1 MKINE
6 LLEAR
11 RNPDHPSQKRTAV
24 VDKLWEYTTSENI
37 FEIYISFT
45 GLKKIGI
52 NPSSAWCTP
61 NGIYCYP
68 LYSYIVDI
76 KKNGIASTIPY
87 AFEQP
92 YINVLKQTKPLLDVM
107 DYSND
112 DYKNDVIKLV
122 KLFNLDEKTEKY
134 LNAIP
139 IDSIYSYSYKH
150 LNLALIYIIR
160 ILGKDENFYGQAKSI
175 ILRKLGYNG
184 LIDRGAGII
193 HRAEPTQAV
202 FFTTDSF
209 KLLERIDNK
218 ITKVDLDIDPD
229 MVSTIP
235 TSKGNIRAA
244 FRRNSSIFISILNG
258 PNGKNIP
265 LDVVR
270 KWIDEV
276 GIPTAKIHL
285 KNTKYARL
293 LDEDK

>member
-1 MKINE
+1 MKYS
-6 LLEAR
+6 
-11 RNPDHPSQKRTAV
+11 SQ
-24 VDKLWEYTTSENI
+24 
-37 FEIYISFT
+37 
-45 GLKKIGI
+45 
-52 NPSSAWCTP
+52 
-61 NGIYCYP
+61 
-68 LYSYIVDI
+68 
-76 KKNGIASTIPY
+76 
-87 AFEQP
+87 
-92 YINVLKQTKPLLDVM
+92 
-107 DYSND
+107 

-122 KLFNLDEKTEKY
+122 KLFNLDKKTEKY
-134 LNAIP
+134 LNSIP
-139 IDSIYSYSYKH
+139 IDSVYSYSYKH

-235 TSKGNIRAA
+235 TSKGIIRAA
-244 FRRNSSIFISILNG
+244 YRKNSSIFISILNG

-265 LDVVR
+265 TDVVLD
-270 KWIDEV
+270 WINEV

-285 KNTKYARL
+285 KNTKYERL
-293 LDEDK
+293 LHEDK

>member
-1 MKINE
+1 MKIND

-11 RNPDHPSQKRTAV
+11 RNPDHPSQKRNSV
-24 VDKLWEYTTSENI
+24 VEQLSKYKDDETI
-37 FEIYISFT
+37 FISFT
-45 GLKKIGI
+45 ELKKIGI
-52 NPSSAWCTP
+52 NPSSPHATP

-68 LYSYIVDI
+68 LYSYIDDI
-76 KKNGIASTIPY
+76 KKNGIAATIPY

-92 YINVLKQTKPLLDVM
+92 YINVLKQTKPLLDVIM
-107 DYSND
+107 YSSE
-112 DYKNDVIKLV
+112 DYKNDVDKLV
-122 KLFNLDEKTEKY
+122 KIFNLDEKITEY
-134 LNAIP
+134 LNYIP
-139 IDSIYSYSYKH
+139 IYSKNKYPYKH
-150 LNLALIYIIR
+150 LNLALTYIINK
-160 ILGKDENFYGQAKSI
+160 LGKDHFYGQTKSI

-218 ITKVDLDIDPD
+218 VTKDDLDTDPD

-244 FRRNSSIFISILNG
+244 FRKNTSIFISILNG

-276 GIPTAKIHL
+276 GKPTARQHL

>member
-1 MKINE
+1 MKICD
-6 LLEAR
+6 LFEAR
-11 RNPDHPSQKRTAV
+11 RNPDHPAQKKASV
-24 VDKLWEYTTSENI
+24 VDQLMKYNGDDSI
-37 FEIYISFT
+37 FISFT
-45 GLKKIGI
+45 SLKKIGI
-52 NPSSAWCTP
+52 NPSSAWSTP

-76 KKNGIASTIPY
+76 KKNGLAATIPF

-107 DYSND
+107 KYSSQ

-122 KLFNLDEKTEKY
+122 KLFNLNKKSEKY
-134 LNAIP
+134 LNSIP
-139 IDSIYSYSYKH
+139 IDSVYSYSYKH

-244 FRRNSSIFISILNG
+244 FRKNSSIFISILNG

-265 LDVVR
+265 TDVVLD
-270 KWIDEV
+270 WINEV
-276 GIPTAKIHL
+276 GVGTARKYL

-293 LDEDK
+293 VHENK